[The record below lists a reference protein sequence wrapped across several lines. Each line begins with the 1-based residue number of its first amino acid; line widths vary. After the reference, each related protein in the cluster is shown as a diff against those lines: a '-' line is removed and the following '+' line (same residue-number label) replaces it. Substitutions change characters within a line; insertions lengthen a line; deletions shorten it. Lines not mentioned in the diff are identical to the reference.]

1 MPKLVVMGV
10 AGSGKS
16 TLAGELARAL
26 ACPLI
31 EGDAHHPAASRDK
44 MRSGVA
50 LQDADREP
58 WLDALGRLV
67 AASEGSAVLTCSALK
82 RRYRER
88 LRAFQPGLVFIH
100 LEIDPA
106 LAQARVAGRAG
117 HFFPASV
124 VASQFKD
131 LEPPVG
137 EARVL
142 GLDADMPLAEQS
154 ARVLQWLTGQASDPP
169 GSLANARR
177 R

>member
-1 MPKLVVMGV
+1 MHKLVVMGV

-31 EGDAHHPAASRDK
+31 EGDAHHPVANRDK
-44 MRSGVA
+44 MRRGIA
-50 LQDADREP
+50 LQDADRRP
-58 WLDALGRLV
+58 WLDVLGRLV
-67 AASEGSAVLTCSALK
+67 AASEGSVVLTCSALK

-88 LRAFQPGLVFIH
+88 LREFHPGLVFVH

-106 LAQARVAGRAG
+106 LAQVRVAGRAG

-142 GLDADMPLAEQS
+142 GLDADKPLAEQC
-154 ARVLQWLTGQASDPP
+154 ARVLKWLAAQESDPP
-169 GSLANARR
+169 GSLADARR